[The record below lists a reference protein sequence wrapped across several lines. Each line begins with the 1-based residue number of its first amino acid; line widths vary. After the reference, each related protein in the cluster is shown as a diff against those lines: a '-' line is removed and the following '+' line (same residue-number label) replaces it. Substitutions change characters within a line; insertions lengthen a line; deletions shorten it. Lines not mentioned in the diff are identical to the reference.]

1 MEIFL
6 LVFVSNLYAIFG
18 MISVMKPLSQIAFI
32 GPTASGKTSLSIQ
45 YALKHNGIILSLDS
59 LALYQDIDIASA
71 KPTVHERQGIP
82 HFGIDLI
89 RPDVLFDV
97 TQFIRLYQQAFEQ
110 SLQEKRPLVIVG
122 GTGFYLKMLLEGI
135 SPLPPLTQEA
145 HNRTRDSMRDLTEAY
160 RLLVAV
166 DPHWAQ
172 TLHPSD
178 SYRIEKALLVYFA
191 SGMAPS
197 LYYRNH
203 PPQPT
208 ITQPL
213 PIYEISTP
221 RPELRE
227 RIALRTD
234 AMLHAGLIDEVCFL
248 EKRYTRAP
256 NPMKSI
262 GIKEALAYL
271 DAHYDYSGMRNAIIT
286 HTAQLAKRQVTFNKS
301 QFPDA
306 IRGTAGELESK
317 LFS

>member
-6 LVFVSNLYAIFG
+6 LVYVSNLYAIFG
-18 MISVMKPLSQIAFI
+18 MISVMKLLTHIAFI
-32 GPTASGKTSLSIQ
+32 GPTASGKTSLGIQ

-71 KPTVHERQGIP
+71 KPTMGERQGVP
-82 HFGIDLI
+82 HFGIDFI
-89 RPDVLFDV
+89 RPDAPFDV
-97 TQFIRLYQQAFEQ
+97 TQFIHLYHQALEKSLHEQ
-110 SLQEKRPLVIVG
+110 RPLIIVG

-135 SPLPPLTQEA
+135 SPLPHFTQEVLD
-145 HNRTRDSMRDLTEAY
+145 RTRDTMRDLTEAY

-166 DPHWAQ
+166 DPRWAQ
-172 TLHPSD
+172 TLRPSD
-178 SYRIEKALLVYFA
+178 SYRIEKALLVYFG
-191 SGMAPS
+191 SDMTPS
-197 LYYRNH
+197 IYYRNH

-208 ITQPL
+208 ITRPL
-213 PIYEISTP
+213 PIYEIATP
-221 RPELRE
+221 RPTLRE
-227 RIALRTD
+227 RIVLRTD

-262 GIKEALAYL
+262 GVKEVLSYL
-271 DAHYDYSGMRNAIIT
+271 DAQYDYSDMRNAIIT

-306 IRGTAGELESK
+306 IRGTVGELKNK
-317 LFS
+317 LFL